1 MIIYLKGADFSKHN
15 IGTLDSWR
23 ISRSLGS
30 GATYEGPTSVDKDA
44 ALTATVTLAEGY
56 EVGTAGVTITMGGT
70 VLSGAH
76 TMVGNVITITIASVT
91 GNVLIKVPTINM
103 NTGEEDDPETPETPD
118 SGDIPPIDPSLNYL
132 LNIDFV
138 NTPSSELIGTD
149 KVFRTDANNE
159 SIAYVQDS
167 NGLKL
172 NGRFPYGFQLVNTI
186 QIPEKWCV
194 EYCVKYPTYDKAT
207 MPDVTPPAAYAMLG
221 SNAGLAPVILMDGS
235 QTQVRFKTGDTPRVD
250 SATGY
255 NLMDS
260 NYHTYKIECI
270 GNYQINYYRDGAQ
283 VGSTVSP
290 TQGTPGGRGTWERL
304 LGTQKAWIDQTN
316 SGNYKTDGDGYL
328 KYIRVWSV

>member
-1 MIIYLKGADFSKHN
+1 MIITLKGANFSTNN
-15 IGTLDSWR
+15 IGTLSTWT
-23 ISRSLGS
+23 ISRVLGN
-30 GATYEGPTSVDKDA
+30 GATYSGVSYVDKGA
-44 ALTATVTLAEGY
+44 ALNATVTISDDY
-56 EVGTAGVTITMGGT
+56 EIGAAGVSVTMGGNAVTSGIT
-70 VLSGAH
+70 VSGN
-76 TMVGNVITITIASVT
+76 TVTIAIASVT
-91 GNVLIKVPTINM
+91 GNVLIKVPTVNTA
-103 NTGEEDDPETPETPD
+103 TGEEDDPVTPD

-149 KVFRTDANNE
+149 KIFRTDANNE
-159 SIAYVQDS
+159 SVQYVQDS

-172 NGRFPYGFQLVNTI
+172 NGRFPYGFQLVNPI

-207 MPDVTPPAAYAMLG
+207 MPDVTPPASFAMLG
-221 SNAGLAPVILMDGS
+221 SIDGLAPVILMDGS
-235 QTQVRFKTGDTPRVD
+235 QVQVRFKTGDTPRVD

-255 NLMDS
+255 NLMDN

-270 GNYQINYYRDGAQ
+270 GNYKINYYRDGAL

-304 LGTQKAWIDQTN
+304 LGTQKAYIDQTN
-316 SGNYKTDGDGYL
+316 SGSYKTDGDGYL